1 MFFPHFQVVH
11 IFSTPPSPPPPIFL
25 MKQPS
30 SWLTLSGRIYRV
42 HNHKSYEGGYLASIG
57 LQNQWG
63 SFYKLWEANSRLLGV
78 EGVQI

>member
-1 MFFPHFQVVH
+1 MKHASLRFYHSIKLKSADMFFPHFQVVH
-11 IFSTPPSPPPPIFL
+11 IFSTPPPPPPIFL

-42 HNHKSYEGGYLASIG
+42 LNHKSYEGGYLASIG

-63 SFYKLWEANSRLLGV
+63 KFL
-78 EGVQI
+78 